1 MPASHT
7 PSKQVQLDNATNIAH
22 QQPSPSLVLLFATG
36 AGLSAASLYYS
47 QPMLGILAADLGVRD
62 VEIGF
67 APSLTQFG
75 YALGILLLA
84 PLGDRHNRRHI
95 ILSKSVL
102 LVTALLLMA
111 FSQSLGTLLIASL
124 AIGLTATLA
133 QDIVPAA
140 ASMTHESQRGR
151 VVGTVMTGLLLG
163 VLLSRVIS
171 GFVAEHLGWRAMFIL
186 AAASIF
192 SIGLAMW
199 RGLPHF
205 APTTN
210 LSYRDLLVS
219 LPGLLRRYRKLRHAA
234 LAQGVLAMGFSAF
247 WSTLA
252 VMLHGEPFHMGSAVA
267 GAFGLAGAI
276 GALSAPIAGHLA
288 DRRGPEIVTR
298 LGTGLAAI
306 SFAVMSL
313 GVWLPPATQLCL
325 LVLGT
330 VGFDLGMQM
339 TLVAH
344 QTIVYGID
352 PDARSRLNAVLFVGM
367 FIGMATGAGLG
378 SLLLAH
384 WGWIAVTGMAVVT
397 SLSAFAI
404 RLNAGVYRQV

>member
-7 PSKQVQLDNATNIAH
+7 PSKQVQLDNATNMAH

-186 AAASIF
+186 AAASI
-192 SIGLAMW
+192 LANLAQRAKKVKLAQRW
-199 RGLPHF
+199 
-205 APTTN
+205 
-210 LSYRDLLVS
+210 LSYLLKCLVPNIWICKSRD
-219 LPGLLRRYRKLRHAA
+219 
-234 LAQGVLAMGFSAF
+234 QG
-247 WSTLA
+247 
-252 VMLHGEPFHMGSAVA
+252 
-267 GAFGLAGAI
+267 I
-276 GALSAPIAGHLA
+276 
-288 DRRGPEIVTR
+288 EID
-298 LGTGLAAI
+298 
-306 SFAVMSL
+306 F
-313 GVWLPPATQLCL
+313 
-325 LVLGT
+325 
-330 VGFDLGMQM
+330 
-339 TLVAH
+339 
-344 QTIVYGID
+344 
-352 PDARSRLNAVLFVGM
+352 
-367 FIGMATGAGLG
+367 
-378 SLLLAH
+378 
-384 WGWIAVTGMAVVT
+384 
-397 SLSAFAI
+397 
-404 RLNAGVYRQV
+404 